1 MKILSSILLVAAASN
16 VASAVAP
23 RGKTRRAVLFSVALS
38 TLLALILPILSA
50 LGELPVLPEPLIE
63 NRIETESADPV
74 RAVERAGEN
83 ALSHEIARR
92 FGVEPPKVG
101 ITLPKTEGD
110 PGSIRVTLAK
120 SDGKLADKIAA
131 WLKSESSAD
140 VTVLTAEETG

>member
-1 MKILSSILLVAAASN
+1 MSLNIPSAEAYAALPDELFVVGADDSLS
-16 VASAVAP
+16 
-23 RGKTRRAVLFSVALS
+23 
-38 TLLALILPILSA
+38 
-50 LGELPVLPEPLIE
+50 E
-63 NRIETESADPV
+63 
-74 RAVERAGEN
+74 
-83 ALSHEIARR
+83 EIARR